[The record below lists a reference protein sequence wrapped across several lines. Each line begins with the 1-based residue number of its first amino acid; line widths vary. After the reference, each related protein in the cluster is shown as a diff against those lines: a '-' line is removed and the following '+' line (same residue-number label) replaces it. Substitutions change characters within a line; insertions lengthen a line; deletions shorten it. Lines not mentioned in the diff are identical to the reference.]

1 MRGIRHCRICLVA
14 LLTFLLGVWC
24 LQIKSI
30 KEDFISQ
37 LQYEML
43 ISGLSFLTPKE
54 AFETSVL
61 SHRSVP
67 ILDS

>member
-1 MRGIRHCRICLVA
+1 MRGIRHCRICLEA
-14 LLTFLLGVWC
+14 LLTFSFGC